1 MKNSLFLSFCFV
13 LCGLFAP
20 VNAYSAD
27 GTVSFTGA
35 IVEPPCTTKSEVE
48 SDTTISCYSA
58 AGNHD
63 IRIADIINKG
73 IVENKVATFRHTFSA
88 KGNFSIIFI
97 NYN

>member
-20 VNAYSAD
+20 VNAHPAD
-27 GTVSFTGA
+27 GTVTFTGA
-35 IVEPPCTTKSEVE
+35 IFEPPCTTKSDVE
-48 SDTTISCYSA
+48 SDTTISCYSS

-73 IVENKVATFRHTFSA
+73 VVENKVATFRHTFFTKS
-88 KGNFSIIFI
+88 NLSTIFI